1 MKQLFIAGVL
11 AVTTTAAVAQP
22 FEFQRQFGSTEYVYD
37 ADTAHLTFAP
47 VAPSGRVPSL
57 TALMLASN
65 VDGIAPNRFDGI
77 IVTSGPT
84 RISLYEVQRGS
95 PEATAYQDYYAQYPA
110 DTDWAAVARA
120 HREQSRDGAL
130 AAGSEMPGHD
140 S

>member
-11 AVTTTAAVAQP
+11 AIATSAAAAQP

-47 VAPSGRVPSL
+47 VVPSGKAPSL

-65 VDGIAPNRFDGI
+65 VDGIAPHRFEGS
-77 IVTSGPT
+77 IVKTGPT

-120 HREQSRDGAL
+120 YREQSRNGAL
-130 AAGSEMPGHD
+130 AAGSSPSGHD

>member
-11 AVTTTAAVAQP
+11 AIATSAAFAQP
-22 FEFQRQFGSTEYVYD
+22 FEFQRQFGSTEYVYG

-47 VAPSGRVPSL
+47 VVSSGKVSSL

-65 VDGIAPNRFDGI
+65 VDGIAPNHFEGA
-77 IVTSGPT
+77 IVKTGPT

-95 PEATAYQDYYAQYPA
+95 PEATAYRDYYAQYPA
-110 DTDWAAVARA
+110 ETDWVAVARA
-120 HREQSRDGAL
+120 YREQSRDSAL
-130 AAGSEMPGHD
+130 ASGTSMPGHE